1 MRLRSRV
8 AIWCGKLACTMSRR
22 LGKGSGSSLPGR
34 VARKID
40 PEILSV
46 MSGMVREKIIAV
58 TGTNGK
64 TTTTSLM
71 AHVLTQSGK
80 RVVWNRMGANLMDGA
95 ITSFVQAAGKSG
107 RLDADYACIEVDEMA
122 SVRVFP
128 LLKPVTIT
136 AGVLTFISCWND
148 FITPLYI
155 LNDTRKWGMI
165 ISVYNFW
172 GLYTSEWNLICAV
185 IVLTLAPI
193 MIVYI
198 LAQKYIIAGMT
209 AGSVKG

>member
-1 MRLRSRV
+1 MLFRS
-8 AIWCGKLACTMSRR
+8 
-22 LGKGSGSSLPGR
+22 PGR

-128 LLKPVTIT
+128 LLKPDCVLVTNIFRDQLDRTCEVDIT
-136 AGVLTFISCWND
+136 CGQIQKAMQTVPEAKL
-148 FITPLYI
+148 IT
-155 LNDTRKWGMI
+155 NCDD
-165 ISVYNFW
+165 
-172 GLYTSEWNLICAV
+172 IC
-185 IVLTLAPI
+185 
-193 MIVYI
+193 
-198 LAQKYIIAGMT
+198 
-209 AGSVKG
+209 

>member
-95 ITSFVQAAGKSG
+95 ITSFVQTAGKSG
-107 RLDADYACIEVDEMA
+107 RLDADI
-122 SVRVFP
+122 
-128 LLKPVTIT
+128 
-136 AGVLTFISCWND
+136 
-148 FITPLYI
+148 
-155 LNDTRKWGMI
+155 
-165 ISVYNFW
+165 
-172 GLYTSEWNLICAV
+172 
-185 IVLTLAPI
+185 
-193 MIVYI
+193 
-198 LAQKYIIAGMT
+198 
-209 AGSVKG
+209 